1 MDVVLDMD
9 PGVDDAVALMLAL
22 NSEELNIVGIT
33 TTYGNVPVD
42 IATKN
47 VFRVLSLA
55 NRIDVPV
62 YVGSYRPIL
71 SFAGYAEDIHGED
84 GLGGVSIPYVDI
96 SPKGSAVPFLMHAA
110 REYEDLTIVS
120 TGPLTNIALAILV
133 DREFPRHVGRL
144 IHMGGA
150 YGLTDYGYGNVGP
163 VNEFN
168 IYSDPHAAKVVFES
182 DLDIFS
188 IGLDVTMNPSAMF
201 NEHEVRSIG
210 KKGGEFGRYIPHMV
224 RRIIEKEG
232 AVAFHDAVP
241 VAYLVDNSLL
251 KFRDLYVSIE
261 VSGVEAYGAMIVDR
275 RNWLPSEL
283 RQGSLVKVAYW
294 IDGDKFKRIL
304 WDRVFMH

>member
-1 MDVVLDMD
+1 MYVVLDMD

-47 VFRVLSLA
+47 VFRILALA

-62 YVGSYRPIL
+62 YVGSYRPII

-84 GLGGVSIPYVDI
+84 GLGGVSIPHVDI
-96 SPKGSAVPFLMHAA
+96 QPRGSAVSFLLHAA
-110 REYEDLTIVS
+110 REYKDLTIVS

-133 DREFPRHVGRL
+133 DREFPRFVGRL

-163 VNEFN
+163 ATEFN
-168 IYSDPHAAKVVFES
+168 IYSDPHAAKIVFES

-188 IGLDVTMNPSAMF
+188 IGLDVTMNPLVMF
-201 NEHEVRSIG
+201 SEREVRSIG

-251 KFRDLYVSIE
+251 KFRELYVSIE

-275 RNWLPSEL
+275 RDWLPKEL